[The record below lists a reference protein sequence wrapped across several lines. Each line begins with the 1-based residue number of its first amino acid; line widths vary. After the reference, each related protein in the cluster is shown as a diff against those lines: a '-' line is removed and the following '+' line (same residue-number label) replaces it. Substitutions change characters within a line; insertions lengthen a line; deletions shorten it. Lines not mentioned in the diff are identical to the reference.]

1 MRMPVTL
8 HPALSCMG
16 AIALLS
22 IGCEVAGGSAGPRA
36 EVATRPEVD
45 HAGMIAQMMRGD
57 ADARP
62 QAVTAD
68 EAHPAHLT
76 QHLAKM
82 GRLPTEG
89 HWNAADA
96 KAPLE
101 HATRPQLMHEP
112 LGEAPAVATQ
122 SATVVRHLSPLAAAP
137 RVAELARYAEHGV
150 TLSTYQQL
158 RYGMSLR
165 EVTEILGR
173 EGIERTRRGGT
184 YLIAWNGDVGARR
197 PSGIMMLTFQKD
209 RDDLTLVSKAQ
220 FGLEPSCAEVRC
232 TQNEMTAV
240 RQPPK

>member
-1 MRMPVTL
+1 MRMPVTP
-8 HPALSCMG
+8 HAVLSCMG

-22 IGCEVAGGSAGPRA
+22 IGCEVAGGSPGPRA

-45 HAGMIAQMMRGD
+45 HAGMTAQMMRGD
-57 ADARP
+57 ADARRE
-62 QAVTAD
+62 AVTAD

-76 QHLAKM
+76 QHLAKI
-82 GRLPTEG
+82 GRLPNEG
-89 HWNAADA
+89 HWNAADT

-101 HATRPQLMHEP
+101 HATRPQLMHEH
-112 LGEAPAVATQ
+112 LSEAPHVATP
-122 SATVVRHLSPLAAAP
+122 SATGARHLSSLATP

-150 TLSTYQQL
+150 TLWTYQQL

-197 PSGIMMLTFQKD
+197 PGGIMMLTFQKD
-209 RDDLTLVSKAQ
+209 RGDLTLVSKSQ
-220 FGLEPSCAEVRC
+220 FGLAPSCAEVPCR
-232 TQNEMTAV
+232 QNEMQAV